1 MGNTKV
7 KRQTQQSNA
16 GVSPAPVKDTDETA
30 SVQQVWRFR
39 REITLGTLVQ
49 LGAILIA
56 LTVGWS
62 NLQSELV
69 LIRHDLNRLIQTN
82 EQSQRQIE
90 NLAEQSREQGYRIKT
105 LEEKT

>member
-1 MGNTKV
+1 MDTKV
-7 KRQTQQSNA
+7 KQETQRQQD
-16 GVSPAPVKDTDETA
+16 KETMEESA
-30 SVQQVWRFR
+30 WRFR

-82 EQSQRQIE
+82 ERSQRQIE
-90 NLAEQSREQGYRIKT
+90 NLAEQSREQEYRIKMF
-105 LEEKT
+105 EEKI

>member
-1 MGNTKV
+1 MDTKV
-7 KRQTQQSNA
+7 KQETQRQQD
-16 GVSPAPVKDTDETA
+16 KETMEESA
-30 SVQQVWRFR
+30 WRFR

-62 NLQSELV
+62 NLQSELAM
-69 LIRHDLNRLIQTN
+69 IRHDLNRLIQTN
-82 EQSQRQIE
+82 ERSQRQIE
-90 NLAEQSREQGYRIKT
+90 NLAEQSREQEYRIKT

>member
-1 MGNTKV
+1 M
-7 KRQTQQSNA
+7 KRQTQQEADGTSA
-16 GVSPAPVKDTDETA
+16 
-30 SVQQVWRFR
+30 VQQAWRFR

-56 LTVGWS
+56 LTIGWS
-62 NLQSELV
+62 NLQSELA

-82 EQSQRQIE
+82 ERSQRQIE